1 MNFFNRMKDSI
12 SSAGTGVSQKVSY
25 TADTA
30 KLNNQIRS
38 NEKEIEK
45 LIYQVGQKCVQLH
58 LSDTDSEYEELF
70 AQIRQY
76 QASSHAHQAEIQ
88 RLTEELKIQEQLRQ
102 QELKEKQERREQ
114 ELQERKDLKQQQLQ
128 KRQEQEQMQAEMN
141 KKAQLD
147 RQLEIQKQ
155 LDETTKL
162 CKNCSQRSDLDAK
175 FCVFCG
181 EPFTDAGTE
190 VQEAAENIPE
200 PVADT
205 IKHFHTEK

>member
-25 TADTA
+25 TADTV
-30 KLNNQIRS
+30 KLNNQIRG

-58 LSDTDSEYEELF
+58 LNDTDSEYEELF
-70 AQIRQY
+70 GQIRQY
-76 QASSHAHQAEIQ
+76 QAANSAHRAEIQ
-88 RLTEELKIQEQLRQ
+88 RLEEDLKRQEQMRQ

-114 ELQERKDLKQQQLQ
+114 EKREREELKQQQIQ
-128 KRQEQEQMQAEMN
+128 KRQEQAWAETNKQMYQEQQAGMQN
-141 KKAQLD
+141 
-147 RQLEIQKQ
+147 Q

-162 CKNCSQRSDLDAK
+162 CKNCNQRSDLDAR

-181 EPFTDAGTE
+181 EPFATDSTE
-190 VQEAAENIPE
+190 S
-200 PVADT
+200 
-205 IKHFHTEK
+205 HTEEKALDEP